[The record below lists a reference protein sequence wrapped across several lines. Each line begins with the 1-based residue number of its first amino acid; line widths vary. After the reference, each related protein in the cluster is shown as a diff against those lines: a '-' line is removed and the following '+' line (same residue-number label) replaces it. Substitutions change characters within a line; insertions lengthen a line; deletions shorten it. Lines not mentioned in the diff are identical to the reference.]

1 MNIFQTFLVSLRAVY
16 RNRMRSFLTALGIII
31 GVGAVITMMAIGA
44 GAKAQVEAAFAA
56 MGNNLLVIQ
65 AGSSSTGG
73 VKGGAGTQPTL
84 SWDDLTAIRDEVPSV
99 KRAAP
104 YLRSSQTIL
113 GDDQNWSTSI
123 IGTSPEYF
131 DIRSWPVSTGV
142 GISDADITGNT
153 KVVVLGQTVVDN
165 LYGKSA
171 NAVGQTVR
179 INHTPFEVIGV
190 ASKKG
195 QSTTGQDYDDVA
207 FVPSGTFAQKIQ
219 GGFGRFLQ
227 GQIYVEAKSS
237 DVIARALSD
246 ITALLRDRHKLQ
258 ADDADDFQIRNM
270 TEIASA
276 KQAGTDTM
284 TTLLASVAAVSLL
297 VGGIG
302 IMNIMLV
309 SVTERTREIGIRMAI
324 GAKPRIILLQFL
336 IEALVLSMGG
346 GIIGIGA
353 GVGSAQY
360 IAGKFGWPILVQP
373 AVIGMSF
380 GFSALVGVV
389 FGLYPARKA
398 SQLDPID
405 ALRYE

>member
-1 MNIFQTFLVSLRAVY
+1 MNVFQTTLVSLRAVY

-44 GAKAQVEAAFAA
+44 GAQAQVEATFAA

-65 AGSSSTGG
+65 AGSSSVGG

-84 SWDDLTAIRDEVPSV
+84 SWDDLTAIQDQVASV

-113 GDDQNWSTSI
+113 GDDQNWATSV

-131 DIRSWPVSTGV
+131 DIRNWPMSAGAAFTQQDV
-142 GISDADITGNT
+142 DGNT
-153 KVVVLGQTVVDN
+153 KVIVLGQTVVDN
-165 LYGKSA
+165 LYGAKA

-179 INHTPFEVIGV
+179 VNNTPFEVVGV
-190 ASKKG
+190 AAKKG
-195 QSTTGQDYDDVA
+195 QSSTGQDYDDIA

-219 GGFGRFLQ
+219 GGFGRRLQ
-227 GQIYVEAKSS
+227 GQIYVEAKSA
-237 DVIARALSD
+237 DLTTRAQKD
-246 ITALLRDRHKLQ
+246 IETLLRERHHLQ
-258 ADDADDFQIRNM
+258 QDEDDDFQIRNM
-270 TEIASA
+270 AELASA
-276 KQAGTDTM
+276 KQASTDTM

-324 GAKPRIILLQFL
+324 GAKPRVILLQFL

-346 GIIGIGA
+346 GLI
-353 GVGSAQY
+353 GVGLGVGAAKY

-373 AVIGMSF
+373 QVIMMSF
-380 GFSALVGVV
+380 GFSAAVGIV

-398 SQLDPID
+398 SQLDPIE